1 MRCNDYIGIPYAER
15 GRDTSGLDCWGLV
28 HLYYGDMGI
37 DVPDYLWSYQ
47 QSGDMEKV
55 AEAINENKKHWR
67 KVEAPEVNDVLV
79 FNVCGYPCHV
89 GIYIGNGD
97 FIHAFHGTA
106 VCVERLNSLS
116 WSRRLSE
123 VYRWQQ

>member
-1 MRCNDYIGIPYAER
+1 MQASDYIGIPYKER
-15 GRDTSGLDCWGLV
+15 GRDREGVDCFGLCCI
-28 HLYYGDMGI
+28 YFADMGVSI
-37 DVPDYLWSYQ
+37 PDYLNTYTF
-47 QSGDMEKV
+47 SGNMEKV
-55 AEAINENKKHWR
+55 AEAINDNKKHWH

-89 GIYIGNGD
+89 GIYIGSGD
-97 FIHAFHGTA
+97 FIHAFRGTA
-106 VCVERLNSLS
+106 VCVERMNSLS